1 MAVRELN
8 DSFISGE
15 VILAK
20 PGRVT
25 RLARWISHISSPPV
39 LLVGM
44 MLLASSVMTD
54 AEWGDT
60 AVYLTLTLAIPIAYV
75 ACLVQQG
82 KATDFDV
89 SVRRQRVIPLF
100 VSLIGSAAGWLF
112 FITVSAPHLLILLA
126 ATNMLSNLLIA
137 GINLFWKISIHSA
150 TSAAG
155 AVLVWALLG
164 TPVFFLFIPLIIWSR
179 VRLRRHTLP
188 QTIAG
193 ALLGSSVLGVIILIF
208 GL

>member
-112 FITVSAPHLLILLA
+112 FIT
-126 ATNMLSNLLIA
+126 
-137 GINLFWKISIHSA
+137 
-150 TSAAG
+150 
-155 AVLVWALLG
+155 
-164 TPVFFLFIPLIIWSR
+164 
-179 VRLRRHTLP
+179 
-188 QTIAG
+188 
-193 ALLGSSVLGVIILIF
+193 
-208 GL
+208 